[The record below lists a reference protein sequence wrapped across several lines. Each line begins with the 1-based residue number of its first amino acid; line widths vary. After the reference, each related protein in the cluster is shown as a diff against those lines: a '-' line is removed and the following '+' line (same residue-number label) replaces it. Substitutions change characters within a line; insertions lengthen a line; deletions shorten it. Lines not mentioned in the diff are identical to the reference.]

1 MLFGHGPGPS
11 SLLSGPA
18 EAFHVV
24 IDPDANLASW
34 LHQGQEWSR

>member
-18 EAFHVV
+18 DAFGVV

-34 LHQGQEWSR
+34 LHQGQERSR